1 MWNQQTLNK
10 LTRVNL
16 VLLFTFMW
24 VLYVRRAYHS
34 IDQDL
39 INQYEDDL
47 LQHLYGEG
55 TVSEWVNFTIPE
67 DPQQQSVHI
76 IQTKQFSERPDIV
89 LIHGY
94 GATSALSW
102 RTTIGALSDRGF
114 DILAVDLPGFGR
126 SPASDKLL
134 GASTD
139 EAFSLYCS
147 YFEALF
153 EKKRLHEPYVVA
165 HSIGGFIFVRCAARN
180 PALSSRL
187 LLTNIPGL
195 FSSNG
200 DYDFLWASFFTLGL
214 PHNVLRLAGAPS
226 NSRLLMDVTLALA
239 GVTIHPAILR
249 YWHLVQLNS
258 RMQSDVIV
266 RKIIR
271 HRGLYALGVGVGLP
285 HLLNLSIPVALIYG
299 EHDFIAPPHQ
309 GRFISQLAGIPVY
322 VIEDSAHI
330 PYGVNEGRD
339 FVRLVQR
346 AHQEAVS
353 PHASKEP
360 HPNYRRRTS
369 SDSGVVSVDVNGNA
383 VLVDANGDALTEDD
397 GNVSHNKL
405 LAECLQ
411 EEIHRWAW
419 YPCLPV
425 PPLLS
430 NLLYHHGIY
439 RAIDDIHGRCV

>member
-1 MWNQQTLNK
+1 MLHALTKINIIILLLSMWI
-10 LTRVNL
+10 
-16 VLLFTFMW
+16 
-24 VLYVRRAYHS
+24 LYVRHCYHG

-47 LQHLYGEG
+47 LLHLYGER
-55 TVSEWVNFTIPE
+55 TVSEWVNFTVPGDPE
-67 DPQQQSVHI
+67 EQSVHI
-76 IQTKQFSERPDIV
+76 VQTKQFSDLPDVV

-102 RTTIGALSDRGF
+102 RNTIASLADKGY
-114 DILAVDLPGFGR
+114 DILALDLPGFGR
-126 SPASDKLL
+126 SPASQKLL
-134 GASTD
+134 DSSTD

-153 EKKRLHEPYVVA
+153 ERKGLSAPYVVA
-165 HSIGGFIFVRCAARN
+165 HSIGGYIYVRCAARN
-180 PALSSRL
+180 PELSSRL

-214 PHNVLRLAGAPS
+214 PHNVLRLVGAPVH
-226 NSRLLMDVTLALA
+226 SRLLMDTALGLVGA
-239 GVTIHPAILR
+239 EIHPAILR

-258 RMQSDVIV
+258 RMQSDLIV

-271 HRGLYALGVGVGLP
+271 HRGFYALGVGVGLP
-285 HLLNLSIPVALIYG
+285 HLLNLSIPVALVYG

-309 GRFISQLAGIPVY
+309 GKFISSLTGIPIY

-339 FVRLVQR
+339 FVQLVDR
-346 AHQEAVS
+346 AHREAVS
-353 PHASKEP
+353 PHQSKEP
-360 HPNYRRRTS
+360 HSNYGS
-369 SDSGVVSVDVNGNA
+369 SDKEKE
-383 VLVDANGDALTEDD
+383 EDD
-397 GNVSHNKL
+397 DVSHNKL
-405 LAECLQ
+405 LAECLH
-411 EEIHRWAW
+411 EEMHLWAW
-419 YPCLPV
+419 YPCLPL

-430 NLLYHHGIY
+430 NLVYEYGIY